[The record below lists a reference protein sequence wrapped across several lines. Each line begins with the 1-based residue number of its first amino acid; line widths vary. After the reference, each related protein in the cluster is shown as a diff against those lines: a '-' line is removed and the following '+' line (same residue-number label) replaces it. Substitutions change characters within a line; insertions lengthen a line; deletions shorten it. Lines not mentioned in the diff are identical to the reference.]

1 MCDVKRLAAVFLVAV
16 TAAAALLVP
25 GEGRGRATE
34 QPHLTDVH
42 ACWGVVG
49 FTCGTLSVPLD
60 HSGRVSG
67 RLNLAVAVADT
78 PSEPPRG
85 FLLVVMPPQ
94 PGVPVATAM
103 AGKLAPALREYRL
116 VLYDQ
121 RGTGGGALQCP
132 ELQAQMGSSYLRPP
146 TAGAVRSC
154 AAAIGGRRQFY
165 GTDDVVADMELLR
178 QALNAD
184 RWTLDGVGYG
194 TYAAE
199 RYALAHPNRVR
210 RLVLD
215 SVVPHDGSVQLLTAQ
230 MRRTGAVLRLAC
242 RDPLPPAT
250 PGLSP
255 RPRCVGDPADDLA
268 AVVREHHNG
277 TALLEALFN
286 LGTVDWS
293 YRTLFDV
300 PRLLHEARVGHGR
313 GLEAM
318 VAARAGGGPVSAYDL
333 SAGLRASEFC
343 ADLRWPWGSA
353 AAPIAGRAEA
363 LRRAVERPPLHA
375 LWPFDRATARG
386 NGFARLCQL
395 WPPSTP
401 TPASAPG
408 ARLPNVP
415 VLLLAGDRDV
425 GTPIEWARHEAAAAP
440 HATLVVVAGA
450 GNAIQLCSISSAGKR
465 AINRFLLA
473 R

>member
-1 MCDVKRLAAVFLVAV
+1 MIAAVTGAV
-16 TAAAALLVP
+16 ALLVP
-25 GEGRGRATE
+25 GEGRGQATE

-42 ACWGVVG
+42 VCWGVVG

-78 PSEPPRG
+78 PQVPRRG
-85 FLLVVMPPQ
+85 FLLVVMPLQ
-94 PGVPVATAM
+94 PGVRVATAM

-121 RGTGGGALQCP
+121 RGTGAGALQCP
-132 ELQAQMGSSYLRPP
+132 QLQAHLGSAYLRRP

-154 AAAIGGRRQFY
+154 AAAIGTRRQFY
-165 GTDDVVADMELLR
+165 GTDDVVADMEQLR

-199 RYALAHPNRVR
+199 RYALAHPNRIR

-242 RDPLPPAT
+242 RT
-250 PGLSP
+250 GQK
-255 RPRCVGDPADDLA
+255 CVGDPADDLA
-268 AVVREHHNG
+268 AVVRARHNG

-286 LGTVDWS
+286 LGTVDSS

-300 PRLLHEARVGHGR
+300 PRLLHEARLGNGR
-313 GLEAM
+313 GLAAM

-333 SAGLRASEFC
+333 SAGLRASELC
-343 ADLRWPWGSA
+343 ADLRWPWGSS
-353 AAPIAGRAEA
+353 AAPLAGRAEA

-425 GTPIEWARHEAAAAP
+425 GTPIKWARHEAAAAP

-450 GNAIQLCSISSAGKR
+450 GNAIQLCSISNAGKR

-473 R
+473 H